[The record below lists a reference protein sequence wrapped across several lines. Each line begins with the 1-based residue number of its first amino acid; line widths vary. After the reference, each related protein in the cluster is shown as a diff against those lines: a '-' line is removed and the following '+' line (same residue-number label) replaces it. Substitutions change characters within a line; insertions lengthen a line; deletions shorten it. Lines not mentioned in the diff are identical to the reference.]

1 MIRDKER
8 EYLEASLLEEKVYL
22 VAYFEEIEIEEINH
36 ILVSISKNI
45 LTEDY
50 EVKTIITFKEL
61 LDVENTLEIFSSMY
75 LFSSKFKDDYNYN
88 LELKVLEVINSLIQI
103 KKESIFLLI
112 LKLNSE
118 SYLARI

>member
-8 EYLEASLLEEKVYL
+8 EYLEASLLEEKVNL

-118 SYLARI
+118 SYLARK